1 MEKTI
6 RIRGQNYGLFHRA
19 IQKSNCLSLIKLLAA
34 FQVMIG
40 HLIAHLELPFPK
52 AVGTALSFYNGV
64 PIFFI
69 VSGFLI
75 WLSIGRSV
83 SYGYYIRKRFWRI
96 YPELWCAVV
105 IEIISIIIFY
115 RGWNP
120 KDLLAFTFTQGT
132 ILQFWT
138 PDSLRGYGCGTP
150 NGTLWTMCVM
160 IQFYI
165 VSWLLYKMLHKR
177 RVFVWIIAILSFI
190 GISIAR
196 QAAFERIGIE
206 VLSKL
211 YGQTIIRYRLKYY
224 SHTIY

>member
-6 RIRGQNYGLFHRA
+6 RIRGQNYGPFHRA

-52 AVGTALSFYNGV
+52 AIGTALSFYNGV

-138 PDSLRGYGCGTP
+138 PDSLRGYG
-150 NGTLWTMCVM
+150 
-160 IQFYI
+160 
-165 VSWLLYKMLHKR
+165 
-177 RVFVWIIAILSFI
+177 
-190 GISIAR
+190 
-196 QAAFERIGIE
+196 
-206 VLSKL
+206 
-211 YGQTIIRYRLKYY
+211 
-224 SHTIY
+224 